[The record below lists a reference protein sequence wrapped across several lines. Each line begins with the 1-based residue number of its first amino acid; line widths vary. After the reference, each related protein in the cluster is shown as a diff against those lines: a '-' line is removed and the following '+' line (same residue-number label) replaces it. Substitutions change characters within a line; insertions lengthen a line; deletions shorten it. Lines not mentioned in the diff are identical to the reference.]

1 MTSITCTDIESEKYN
16 KKLVEHLNNSDFF
29 DVEKFPTAEF
39 KLITAKKIS
48 EGKYNVSGQIMIKN
62 FKDLVNFDM
71 EATER
76 NGTISTS
83 GKFTFDRT
91 KFDVIYG
98 SGTFFDNLGDKAIN
112 NDVTIEFN
120 IVASK

>member
-1 MTSITCTDIESEKYN
+1 
-16 KKLVEHLNNSDFF
+16 
-29 DVEKFPTAEF
+29 
-39 KLITAKKIS
+39 
-48 EGKYNVSGQIMIKN
+48 MIKN